1 MKPFFSLLAL
11 LTTLLAT
18 LSATAASADILLFD
32 LNISE
37 LELQGAKAAA
47 TARGENLIVY
57 PDMPESNRKQIQQY
71 SSREVQVHDRLYEIS
86 LELNKTGVTGDQVQA
101 LIIED
106 QKLSAEEESIRQA
119 REPFIQGYTFDYEGL
134 DKVFTDLAKNK
145 VQLSSVIV
153 SAHAGPG
160 MFQGLVATFSTNQ
173 LNQAMQEYAAT
184 NTASIHSLLLWG
196 CYTATLNDLQF
207 WKAALPSSDLIFGFG
222 VIAPSGI
229 RPASGLLLEDVLR
242 KEAMLASTQD
252 VPTLSKEF
260 ESLQDV
266 LLTSAAATIGDTYFE
281 VGAKPV
287 PLNTQPSCANL
298 LAAYTKYQPVFEKY
312 STATEAGYENPPADT
327 HHSNLRDYYSAIQE
341 GTGCSLVQSNPSAFS
356 GMPSESTILALIFF
370 ENVRKNFAA
379 YYADEIAAAN
389 EALRKSGVPE
399 NAVFPKFA
407 SDELTRKT
415 ISLQLVALYNS
426 GDLDA
431 VSKTIADQESS
442 LLVGLSCVPFS
453 WETDEPTPGVKP
465 QAPTC
470 APQQL

>member
-1 MKPFFSLLAL
+1 MFTQKFFPVLSAL
-11 LTTLLAT
+11 LVT
-18 LSATAASADILLFD
+18 LSATGASADILLFD

-37 LELQGAKAAA
+37 LELQGAKVAA
-47 TARGENLIVY
+47 TARGEKLIVF

-86 LELNKTGVTGDQVQA
+86 LELNKSNLTDAQSQA
-101 LIIED
+101 LINED
-106 QKLSAEEESIRQA
+106 EKLSTEEENIRRA

-134 DKVFTDLAKNK
+134 DKVFADLAKNK

-160 MFQGLVATFSTNQ
+160 IFQGLVATFSTNQ
-173 LNQAMQEYAAT
+173 FNQAMQKYI
-184 NTASIHSLLLWG
+184 TASSPSIRSLLLWG
-196 CYTATLNDLQF
+196 CYTATLSDLQF
-207 WKAALPSSDLIFGFG
+207 WKAALPSADMIFGFG

-242 KEAMLASTQD
+242 KETVLASIQD
-252 VPTLSKEF
+252 VPTLNKEF

-266 LLTSAAATIGDTYFE
+266 RLTSAAATIGDTYFE

-312 STATEAGYENPPADT
+312 SMATEAGYENPPADT

-341 GTGCSLVQSNPSAFS
+341 GTGCSMVQSNPSAFS
-356 GMPSESTILALIFF
+356 AMPSESTILALIFF

-389 EALRKSGVPE
+389 EALRKSGVSE

-415 ISLQLVALYNS
+415 ISQQVVALYES

-431 VSKTIADQESS
+431 GSKYIADQENS
-442 LLVGLSCVPFS
+442 LLVNLNCVPFS

-465 QAPTC
+465 QAPNC
-470 APQQL
+470 ASQQL

>member
-1 MKPFFSLLAL
+1 MFTQKFFPVLSAL
-11 LTTLLAT
+11 LVT

-47 TARGENLIVY
+47 TARGENLIVF

-86 LELNKTGVTGDQVQA
+86 LELNKSGLTDAQSQA
-101 LIIED
+101 LIEED
-106 QKLSAEEESIRQA
+106 GKLSVEEENIRQA

-134 DKVFTDLAKNK
+134 DKVFADLAKNK

-160 MFQGLVATFSTNQ
+160 IFQGLVATFSSNQ
-173 LNQAMQEYAAT
+173 LNQAIQKYSAENGT
-184 NTASIHSLLLWG
+184 SIHSLLLWG

-207 WKAALPSSDLIFGFG
+207 WKAAIPSADLIFGFG

-242 KEAMLASTQD
+242 KEAMLASIQD
-252 VPTLSKEF
+252 LPTLNKEF
-260 ESLQDV
+260 DDLQDV
-266 LLTSAAATIGDTYFE
+266 RLTSAAAAIGDTYFE

-287 PLNTQPSCANL
+287 PLNSEPSCANL
-298 LAAYTKYQPVFEKY
+298 LAAYSKYQSVFEKY
-312 STATEAGYENPPADT
+312 STATETGYENPPVDT

-341 GTGCSLVQSNPSAFS
+341 GTGCSMVQSNPSAFS
-356 GMPSESTILALIFF
+356 GMPSENSILALIFF
-370 ENVRKNFAA
+370 ENVRKNFGA

-415 ISLQLVALYNS
+415 ISLQVVALYDSSN
-426 GDLDA
+426 LDG
-431 VSKTIADQESS
+431 VSKTIADQENS
-442 LLVGLSCVPFS
+442 LLINLNCVPFS

-465 QAPTC
+465 QAPNC